1 MKDGDPAGDGKVCRM
16 QHYESNACDRREW
29 NGVWAARHAG
39 GLTLLEVMIAIAV
52 VVTAATAILCGLS
65 AAYANERVS
74 SEQIAAQNLARRMQ
88 EELMGVPFDDLIP
101 NYDATS
107 VTSGGLRALLNVNQ
121 AQPASG
127 APTLLRIQVRVRR
140 LGEANDILS
149 LVTLRSDRRA
159 PRSAWLSS
167 P

>member
-1 MKDGDPAGDGKVCRM
+1 
-16 QHYESNACDRREW
+16 
-29 NGVWAARHAG
+29 
-39 GLTLLEVMIAIAV
+39 
-52 VVTAATAILCGLS
+52 
-65 AAYANERVS
+65 
-74 SEQIAAQNLARRMQ
+74 
-88 EELMGVPFDDLIP
+88 MGVPFDDLIP